1 VLGKTFK
8 NLPFQKR
15 KIFKPSK
22 LNNSIKIHSIEI
34 KQNIILR
41 NFNEKIKMDSELKNS
56 ILKSGTTIIG
66 IVCKDGVIMASD
78 RRATGGGI
86 ILSKNTQKTVKI
98 NDYLVISG
106 TGNASDIEMQKKMI
120 AAELKLKELKS
131 KKRPTIKEAANLIG
145 MITYRNIR
153 NPSMIPS
160 IVGTLVG
167 GLNEDGTAELYT
179 IEPAG
184 TAMKVED
191 FDANFGSG
199 MPYVLGLLE
208 SEYRPDITL
217 KEGVELAI
225 KSIKSSTQRDT
236 GSGNGIDVFTITKKE
251 IKHEIAKE
259 ISPEYKDS
267 KGKPR
272 TSSFN

>member
-1 VLGKTFK
+1 
-8 NLPFQKR
+8 
-15 KIFKPSK
+15 
-22 LNNSIKIHSIEI
+22 
-34 KQNIILR
+34 
-41 NFNEKIKMDSELKNS
+41 MDQDLKNS

-66 IVCKDGVIMASD
+66 IVCKEGVVMASD

-98 NDYLVISG
+98 NDYLVVSG
-106 TGNASDIEMQKKMI
+106 TGNASDIEMQKKII

-131 KKRPTIKEAANLIG
+131 KKRPSVKEAANLIG
-145 MITYRNIR
+145 MITYKSIR
-153 NPSMIPS
+153 QPAMIPS

-167 GLNEDGTAELYT
+167 GVNDDGTAELYT
-179 IEPAG
+179 VEPAG

-208 SEYRPDITL
+208 RQYNPNLSL
-217 KEGVELAI
+217 KEAVELSVEAL
-225 KSIKSSTQRDT
+225 KSSTQRDT
-236 GSGNGIDVFTITKKE
+236 GSGNGIDVFTITKKG
-251 IKHEIAKE
+251 INHEVSQE

-267 KGKPR
+267 RGKPR